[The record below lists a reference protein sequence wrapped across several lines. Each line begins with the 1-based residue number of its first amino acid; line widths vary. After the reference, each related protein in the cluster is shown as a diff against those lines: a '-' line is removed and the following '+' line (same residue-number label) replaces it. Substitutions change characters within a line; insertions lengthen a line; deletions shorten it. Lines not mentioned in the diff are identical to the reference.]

1 MNHIII
7 RKGHDI
13 RIAGIP
19 SKDVVSIPG
28 SDTVAISP
36 KTFRG
41 VKPKRMVSEG
51 DRVQIGSPI
60 FFDKTKPEVK
70 WASPANG
77 TVQTIQFGARHVIE
91 KIEIKVEGSDSIS
104 GQTFL
109 MEQLESADRQIIL
122 NRILEA
128 NLFPLIR
135 QRPFNKVANPKDS
148 PRDIFISAVNTAP
161 LSVDLRTVIE
171 SEKEAFQAG
180 ITALSKLTDG
190 RVFVT
195 SRNVIELQNA
205 EVQTISG
212 PHPAGNVGIQIHYTK
227 PIKPHDF
234 IWTVDAQHVITLGKL
249 FLTGSYQPNVIVSV
263 GGSGVNNPQTVSAKV
278 GASIGSLIAKLD
290 ISEPTRLISGNV
302 LTGQTVEVDN
312 FLGFYDSSVS
322 IILDTVDR
330 PFMGMLALGNNKSK
344 YSLTHTFL
352 TFGEKLFNF
361 NTAQNGELRAM
372 VPINAWENVLPM
384 DVYPNALYRAI
395 LAQDIEEMEQLGM
408 WECDDEDFALCSFV
422 CPSKIDV
429 GEVIRQ
435 GLNLLEVEG

>member
-1 MNHIII
+1 MNHIFIK
-7 RKGHDI
+7 KGHDI

-19 SKDVVSIPG
+19 SKDVLSIPG

-51 DRVQIGSPI
+51 DRVQIGSPL

-91 KIEIKVEGSDSIS
+91 KIEIKIEGNDSIS
-104 GQTFL
+104 GQSFTFD
-109 MEQLESADRQIIL
+109 QLASSDRPTIL

-212 PHPAGNVGIQIHYTK
+212 PHPAGNVGIQIHHSK
-227 PIKPHDF
+227 PIKPHDI

-249 FLTGSYQPNVIVSV
+249 FLTGSYQPNVVVSV
-263 GGSGVNNPQTVSAKV
+263 GGSGATNPQTVFAKV
-278 GASIGSLIAKLD
+278 GANIGSLITNQDMDEPARLVSGD
-290 ISEPTRLISGNV
+290 I
-302 LTGQTVEVDN
+302 LTGHTVEKDN

-322 IILDTVDR
+322 IILDSVDR
-330 PFMGMLALGNNKSK
+330 PLMGMLALGSYESK
-344 YSLTHTFL
+344 YSLTNSFL

-372 VPINAWENVLPM
+372 VPINAWEKVLPM

-408 WECDDEDFALCSFV
+408 WECDDEDFALCTFA

>member
-1 MNHIII
+1 MKHIII

-13 RIAGIP
+13 RIAGVP
-19 SKDVVSIPG
+19 SQEVISVPG
-28 SDTVAISP
+28 SETVAISP

-41 VKPKRMVSEG
+41 VKPKLLVNEG
-51 DRVQIGSPI
+51 DTVQIGSPL
-60 FFDKTKPEVK
+60 FFDKTKPNVK

-77 TVQTIQFGARHVIE
+77 TVKTIQFGARRIIE
-91 KIEIKVEGSDSIS
+91 KIEIKVDGSESIQ
-104 GQTFL
+104 GQVFTS
-109 MEQLESADRQIIL
+109 EQLTSANRTTIL

-135 QRPFNKVANPKDS
+135 QRPFNKVANPNDF

-161 LSVDLRTVIE
+161 LSVDLDPVIE
-171 SEKEAFQAG
+171 SEKAAFQAG
-180 ITALSKLTDG
+180 VTALSKLTDG
-190 RVFVT
+190 SVVVT
-195 SRNVIELQNA
+195 SKKAMELQHA

-212 PHPAGNVGIQIHYTK
+212 PHPAGNVGIQIHQSI
-227 PIKPHDF
+227 PIKPGVI
-234 IWTVDAQHVITLGKL
+234 IWSVNAQHVITLGKL
-249 FLTGSYQPNVIVSV
+249 FLKGSYSPDILVTIA
-263 GGSGVNNPQTVSAKV
+263 GPGATNPQTVSAKV
-278 GASIGSLIAKLD
+278 GASIGSLIVNQD

-312 FLGFYDSSVS
+312 FLGFYDSSIS
-322 IILDTVDR
+322 IVLDSVDR
-330 PFMGMLALGNNKSK
+330 PFMGMLAVGNSKSK
-344 YSLTHTFL
+344 YSLTNTFL
-352 TFGEKLFNF
+352 TFGEKIFYF

-408 WECDDEDFALCSFV
+408 LECDDEDFALCSFA

-429 GEVIRQ
+429 GSVIRD
-435 GLNLLEVEG
+435 GLNLLEAEG

>member
-1 MNHIII
+1 MNHIFIK
-7 RKGHDI
+7 KGHDI

-51 DRVQIGSPI
+51 DRVQIGSPL
-60 FFDKTKPEVK
+60 FFDKTKPDVK

-91 KIEIKVEGSDSIS
+91 KIEIKIEGTDSIS
-104 GQTFL
+104 GQSFSFD
-109 MEQLESADRQIIL
+109 QLASSDRPTIL
-122 NRILEA
+122 NRILET

-212 PHPAGNVGIQIHYTK
+212 PHPAGNVGIQIHHSK
-227 PIKPHDF
+227 PIKPHDI

-249 FLTGSYQPNVIVSV
+249 FLTGSYQPNVVVSV
-263 GGSGVNNPQTVSAKV
+263 GGSGATNPQTVFAKV
-278 GASIGSLIAKLD
+278 GANIGSLITNQDMDEPARLVSGD
-290 ISEPTRLISGNV
+290 I
-302 LTGQTVEVDN
+302 LTGHTVEKDN

-322 IILDTVDR
+322 IILDSVDR
-330 PFMGMLALGNNKSK
+330 PFMGMLALGSNESK
-344 YSLTHTFL
+344 YSLTNSFL

-372 VPINAWENVLPM
+372 VPINAWEKVLPM

-408 WECDDEDFALCSFV
+408 WECDDEDFALCTFV

>member
-1 MNHIII
+1 MNHIFIK
-7 RKGHDI
+7 KGHDI

-51 DRVQIGSPI
+51 DRVQIGSPL

-77 TVQTIQFGARHVIE
+77 IVQTIQFGARHVIE
-91 KIEIKVEGSDSIS
+91 KIEIKIEGTDSIS
-104 GQTFL
+104 GQSFSSD
-109 MEQLESADRQIIL
+109 QLASSDRPTIL

-227 PIKPHDF
+227 PIKPHDI

-263 GGSGVNNPQTVSAKV
+263 GGSGATNPQTVSAKV
-278 GASIGSLIAKLD
+278 GTNISSLIANLD
-290 ISEPTRLISGNV
+290 ISEPARLVSGDV
-302 LTGQTVEVDN
+302 LTGKTVEKDN

-322 IILDTVDR
+322 IILDSVDR

-344 YSLTHTFL
+344 YSITHTFL
-352 TFGEKLFNF
+352 TFGE
-361 NTAQNGELRAM
+361 
-372 VPINAWENVLPM
+372 
-384 DVYPNALYRAI
+384 
-395 LAQDIEEMEQLGM
+395 
-408 WECDDEDFALCSFV
+408 
-422 CPSKIDV
+422 
-429 GEVIRQ
+429 
-435 GLNLLEVEG
+435 

>member
-1 MNHIII
+1 MNHIFIK
-7 RKGHDI
+7 KGHDI

-51 DRVQIGSPI
+51 DRVQIGSPL

-91 KIEIKVEGSDSIS
+91 KIEIKIEGTDSIS

-109 MEQLESADRQIIL
+109 MEQLESADHQTIL

-161 LSVDLRTVIE
+161 LSVDLESVLE
-171 SEKEAFQAG
+171 SEKMAFQAG
-180 ITALSKLTDG
+180 VTALSKLTDG
-190 RVFVT
+190 SVVVT
-195 SRNVIELQNA
+195 SKKAMELQHA

-212 PHPAGNVGIQIHYTK
+212 PHPAGNVGIQIHHSK
-227 PIKPHDF
+227 SIKPGEI
-234 IWTVDAQHVITLGKL
+234 IWSVNAQHVITLGKL
-249 FLTGSYQPNVIVSV
+249 FLNGSYSPDILVTIA
-263 GGSGVNNPQTVSAKV
+263 GPGATNPQTVFAKV
-278 GASIGSLIAKLD
+278 GASIGSLIAKQE

-322 IILDTVDR
+322 IVLDSVER
-330 PFMGMLALGNNKSK
+330 PFMGMLAVGNSKSK
-344 YSLTHTFL
+344 YSLTNTFL

-395 LAQDIEEMEQLGM
+395 LVQDIEEMEQLGM
-408 WECDDEDFALCSFV
+408 LECDDEDFALCSFA

-429 GEVIRQ
+429 GSVIRD
-435 GLNLLEVEG
+435 GLNLLEAEG

>member
-51 DRVQIGSPI
+51 DRVQIGSPL

-109 MEQLESADRQIIL
+109 MEQLESADRPTIL

-227 PIKPHDF
+227 PIKPHDI

-344 YSLTHTFL
+344 YSITHTFL

-372 VPINAWENVLPM
+372 VPINAWEKVLPM

-408 WECDDEDFALCSFV
+408 WECDDEDFALCSFA

-435 GLNLLEVEG
+435 GLNLLEAEG

>member
-51 DRVQIGSPI
+51 DRVQIGSPL

-77 TVQTIQFGARHVIE
+77 TVQTIQFGARHIIE

-109 MEQLESADRQIIL
+109 MEQLEAADRPTIL

-135 QRPFNKVANPKDS
+135 QRPFNKVANPKDL

-227 PIKPHDF
+227 PIKPHDI

-263 GGSGVNNPQTVSAKV
+263 GGSGATNPQTVSTKV
-278 GASIGSLIAKLD
+278 GTNIGSLIANLD
-290 ISEPTRLISGNV
+290 ISEPARLVSGDV
-302 LTGQTVEVDN
+302 LTGKTVEKDN

-322 IILDTVDR
+322 IILDSVDR

-344 YSLTHTFL
+344 YSITHTFL

-372 VPINAWENVLPM
+372 VPINAWEKVLPM

-408 WECDDEDFALCSFV
+408 WECDDEDFALCSFA

-435 GLNLLEVEG
+435 GLNLLEAEG

>member
-1 MNHIII
+1 MNHIFIK
-7 RKGHDI
+7 KGHDI

-51 DRVQIGSPI
+51 DRVQIGSPL

-91 KIEIKVEGSDSIS
+91 KIEIKIEGTDSIS
-104 GQTFL
+104 GQSFSSD
-109 MEQLESADRQIIL
+109 QLASSDRPTIL
-122 NRILEA
+122 NRILKA

-212 PHPAGNVGIQIHYTK
+212 PHPAGNVGIRIHYTK
-227 PIKPHDF
+227 PIKPHDI

-263 GGSGVNNPQTVSAKV
+263 GGSGATNPQTVSAKV
-278 GASIGSLIAKLD
+278 GTNIGSLIANLD
-290 ISEPTRLISGNV
+290 ISEPARLVSGDV
-302 LTGQTVEVDN
+302 LTGKTVEKDN

-322 IILDTVDR
+322 IILDSVDR

-344 YSLTHTFL
+344 YSITHTFL

-372 VPINAWENVLPM
+372 VPINAWEKVLPM

-408 WECDDEDFALCSFV
+408 WECDDEDFALCSFA

-435 GLNLLEVEG
+435 GLNLLEAEG

>member
-1 MNHIII
+1 MNHIFIK
-7 RKGHDI
+7 KGHDI

-19 SKDVVSIPG
+19 SKDVLSIPG

-51 DRVQIGSPI
+51 DRVQIGSPL

-91 KIEIKVEGSDSIS
+91 KIEIKIEGNDSIS
-104 GQTFL
+104 GQSFTFD
-109 MEQLESADRQIIL
+109 QLASSDRPTIL

-180 ITALSKLTDG
+180 IIALSKLTDG

-212 PHPAGNVGIQIHYTK
+212 PHPAGNVGIQIHHSK
-227 PIKPHDF
+227 PIKPHDI

-249 FLTGSYQPNVIVSV
+249 FLTGSYQPNVVVSV
-263 GGSGVNNPQTVSAKV
+263 GGSGATNPQTVFAKV
-278 GASIGSLIAKLD
+278 GANIGSLITNQDMDEPARLVSGD
-290 ISEPTRLISGNV
+290 I
-302 LTGQTVEVDN
+302 LTGHTVEKDN

-322 IILDTVDR
+322 IILDSVDR
-330 PFMGMLALGNNKSK
+330 PFMGMLALGSNESK
-344 YSLTHTFL
+344 YSLTNSFL

-372 VPINAWENVLPM
+372 VPINAWEKVLPM

-408 WECDDEDFALCSFV
+408 WECDDEDFALCTFA

-429 GEVIRQ
+429 GAVIRQ

>member
-1 MNHIII
+1 MNHIFIK
-7 RKGHDI
+7 KGHDI

-51 DRVQIGSPI
+51 DRVQIGSPL

-91 KIEIKVEGSDSIS
+91 KIEIKIEGNDSIS
-104 GQTFL
+104 GQSFTFD
-109 MEQLESADRQIIL
+109 QLASSDRPTIL

-180 ITALSKLTDG
+180 IIALSKLTDG

-212 PHPAGNVGIQIHYTK
+212 PHPAGNVGIQIHHSK
-227 PIKPHDF
+227 PIKPHDI

-249 FLTGSYQPNVIVSV
+249 FLTGSYQPNVVVSV
-263 GGSGVNNPQTVSAKV
+263 GGSGATNPQTVFAKV
-278 GASIGSLIAKLD
+278 GANIGSLITNQDMDEPARLVSGD
-290 ISEPTRLISGNV
+290 I
-302 LTGQTVEVDN
+302 LTGHTVEKDN

-322 IILDTVDR
+322 IILDSVDR
-330 PFMGMLALGNNKSK
+330 PFMGMLALGSNESK
-344 YSLTHTFL
+344 YSLTNSFL

-372 VPINAWENVLPM
+372 VPINAWEKVLPM

-408 WECDDEDFALCSFV
+408 WECDDEDFALCTFA

-429 GEVIRQ
+429 GAVIRQ

>member
-1 MNHIII
+1 MNHIFIK
-7 RKGHDI
+7 KGHDI

-51 DRVQIGSPI
+51 DRVQIGSPL

-91 KIEIKVEGSDSIS
+91 KIEIKIEGNDSIS
-104 GQTFL
+104 GQSFTFD
-109 MEQLESADRQIIL
+109 QLASSDRPTIL

-212 PHPAGNVGIQIHYTK
+212 PHPAGNVGIQIHHSK
-227 PIKPHDF
+227 PIKPHDI

-249 FLTGSYQPNVIVSV
+249 FLTGSYQPNVVVSV
-263 GGSGVNNPQTVSAKV
+263 GGSGATNPQTVFAKV
-278 GASIGSLIAKLD
+278 GANIGSLITNQDMDEPARLVSGD
-290 ISEPTRLISGNV
+290 I
-302 LTGQTVEVDN
+302 LTGHTVEKDN

-322 IILDTVDR
+322 IILDSVDR
-330 PFMGMLALGNNKSK
+330 PFMGMLALGSNESK
-344 YSLTHTFL
+344 YSLTNSFL

-372 VPINAWENVLPM
+372 VPINAWEKVLPM

-408 WECDDEDFALCSFV
+408 WECDDEDFALCTFA

>member
-1 MNHIII
+1 MNHIFIK
-7 RKGHDI
+7 KGHDI

-51 DRVQIGSPI
+51 DRVQIGSPL
-60 FFDKTKPEVK
+60 FFDKTKPDVK

-91 KIEIKVEGSDSIS
+91 KIEIKIEGTDSIS
-104 GQTFL
+104 GQSFTFD
-109 MEQLESADRQIIL
+109 QLASSDRPTIL
-122 NRILEA
+122 NRILKA

-212 PHPAGNVGIQIHYTK
+212 PHPAGNVGIQIHHSK
-227 PIKPHDF
+227 PIKPHDI

-249 FLTGSYQPNVIVSV
+249 FLTGSYQPNVVVSV
-263 GGSGVNNPQTVSAKV
+263 GGSGATNPQTVFAKV
-278 GASIGSLIAKLD
+278 GANIGSLITNQDMDEPARLVSGD
-290 ISEPTRLISGNV
+290 I
-302 LTGQTVEVDN
+302 LTGHTVEKDN

-322 IILDTVDR
+322 IILDSVDR
-330 PFMGMLALGNNKSK
+330 PFMGMLALGSNESK
-344 YSLTHTFL
+344 YSLTNSFL

-372 VPINAWENVLPM
+372 VPINAWEKVLPM

-408 WECDDEDFALCSFV
+408 WECDDEDFALCTFA

-429 GEVIRQ
+429 GAVIRQ

>member
-1 MNHIII
+1 MNHIFIK
-7 RKGHDI
+7 KGHDI

-19 SKDVVSIPG
+19 SKDVLSIPG

-51 DRVQIGSPI
+51 DRVQIGSPL
-60 FFDKTKPEVK
+60 FFDKTKPDVK

-91 KIEIKVEGSDSIS
+91 KIEIKIEGTDSIS
-104 GQTFL
+104 GQSFSFD
-109 MEQLESADRQIIL
+109 QLASSDRPTIL

-212 PHPAGNVGIQIHYTK
+212 PHPAGNVGIQIHHSK
-227 PIKPHDF
+227 PIKPHDI

-249 FLTGSYQPNVIVSV
+249 FLTGSYQPNVVVSV
-263 GGSGVNNPQTVSAKV
+263 GGSGATNPQTVFAKV
-278 GASIGSLIAKLD
+278 GANIGSLITNQDMDEPARLVSGD
-290 ISEPTRLISGNV
+290 I
-302 LTGQTVEVDN
+302 LTGHTVEKDN

-322 IILDTVDR
+322 IILDSVDR
-330 PFMGMLALGNNKSK
+330 PFMGMLALGSNESK
-344 YSLTHTFL
+344 YSLTNSFL

-372 VPINAWENVLPM
+372 VPINAWEKVLPM

-408 WECDDEDFALCSFV
+408 WECDDEDFALCTFA

>member
-1 MNHIII
+1 MNHIFIK
-7 RKGHDI
+7 KGHDI

-19 SKDVVSIPG
+19 SKDVLSIPG
-28 SDTVAISP
+28 SDSVAISP

-51 DRVQIGSPI
+51 DRVQIGSPL

-91 KIEIKVEGSDSIS
+91 KIEIKIEGNDSIS
-104 GQTFL
+104 GQSFTFD
-109 MEQLESADRQIIL
+109 QLASSDRPTIL
-122 NRILEA
+122 NRILET

-180 ITALSKLTDG
+180 IIALSKLTDG

-212 PHPAGNVGIQIHYTK
+212 PHPAGNVGIQIHHSK
-227 PIKPHDF
+227 PIKPHDI

-249 FLTGSYQPNVIVSV
+249 FLTGSYQPNVVVSV
-263 GGSGVNNPQTVSAKV
+263 GGSGATNPQTVFAKV
-278 GASIGSLIAKLD
+278 GANIGSLITNQDMDEPARLVSGD
-290 ISEPTRLISGNV
+290 I
-302 LTGQTVEVDN
+302 LTGHTVEKDN

-322 IILDTVDR
+322 IILDSVDR
-330 PFMGMLALGNNKSK
+330 PFMGMLALGSNESK
-344 YSLTHTFL
+344 YSLTNSFL

-372 VPINAWENVLPM
+372 VPINAWEKVLPM

-408 WECDDEDFALCSFV
+408 WECDDEDFALCTFA

-429 GEVIRQ
+429 GAVIRQ

>member
-51 DRVQIGSPI
+51 DRVQIGSPL

-109 MEQLESADRQIIL
+109 MEQLESADRPTIL

-227 PIKPHDF
+227 PIKPHDI

-435 GLNLLEVEG
+435 GLNLLEEEG

>member
-51 DRVQIGSPI
+51 DRVQIGSPL

-109 MEQLESADRQIIL
+109 MEQLESADRPTIL

-135 QRPFNKVANPKDS
+135 QRPFNKVANPKDL

-361 NTAQNGELRAM
+361 NTAQNGELRAI

-435 GLNLLEVEG
+435 GLNLLEEEG

>member
-1 MNHIII
+1 MNHIFIK
-7 RKGHDI
+7 KGHDI

-51 DRVQIGSPI
+51 DRVQIGSPL

-91 KIEIKVEGSDSIS
+91 KIEIKIEGTDSIS
-104 GQTFL
+104 GQSFSSD
-109 MEQLESADRQIIL
+109 QLASSDRPTIL

-435 GLNLLEVEG
+435 GLNLLEEEG

>member
-1 MNHIII
+1 MNHIFIK
-7 RKGHDI
+7 KGHDI

-51 DRVQIGSPI
+51 DRVQIGSPL

-91 KIEIKVEGSDSIS
+91 KIEIKIEGNDSIS
-104 GQTFL
+104 GQSFTFD
-109 MEQLESADRQIIL
+109 QLASSDRPTIL

-180 ITALSKLTDG
+180 IIALSKLTDG

-212 PHPAGNVGIQIHYTK
+212 PHPAGNVGIQIHHSK
-227 PIKPHDF
+227 PIKPHDI

-249 FLTGSYQPNVIVSV
+249 FLTGSYQPNVVVSV
-263 GGSGVNNPQTVSAKV
+263 GGSGATNPQTVFAKV
-278 GASIGSLIAKLD
+278 GANIGSLITNQDMDEPARLVSGD
-290 ISEPTRLISGNV
+290 I
-302 LTGQTVEVDN
+302 LTGHTVEKDN

-322 IILDTVDR
+322 IILDSVDR
-330 PFMGMLALGNNKSK
+330 PFMGMLALGSNESK
-344 YSLTHTFL
+344 YSLTNSFL

-372 VPINAWENVLPM
+372 VPINAWEKVLPM

-408 WECDDEDFALCSFV
+408 WECDDEDFALCTFA

-435 GLNLLEVEG
+435 GLNLLEAEG

>member
-1 MNHIII
+1 MNHIFIK
-7 RKGHDI
+7 KGHDI

-51 DRVQIGSPI
+51 DRVQIGSPL

-91 KIEIKVEGSDSIS
+91 KIEIKIEGTDSIS
-104 GQTFL
+104 GQSFSSD
-109 MEQLESADRQIIL
+109 QLASSDRPTIL

-161 LSVDLRTVIE
+161 LSVDLESVLE
-171 SEKEAFQAG
+171 SEKMAFQAG
-180 ITALSKLTDG
+180 VTALSKLTDG
-190 RVFVT
+190 SVVVT
-195 SRNVIELQNA
+195 SKKAMELQHA

-212 PHPAGNVGIQIHYTK
+212 PHPAGNVGIQIHHSK
-227 PIKPHDF
+227 SIKPGEI
-234 IWTVDAQHVITLGKL
+234 IWSVNAQHVITLGKL
-249 FLTGSYQPNVIVSV
+249 FLNGSYSPDILVTIA
-263 GGSGVNNPQTVSAKV
+263 GPGATNPQTVFAKV
-278 GASIGSLIAKLD
+278 GASIGSLIAKQE

-322 IILDTVDR
+322 IVLDSVDR
-330 PFMGMLALGNNKSK
+330 PFMGMLAVGNSKSK
-344 YSLTHTFL
+344 YSLTNTFL

-408 WECDDEDFALCSFV
+408 WECDDEDFALCSFS

-429 GEVIRQ
+429 GKVIRD
-435 GLNLLEVEG
+435 GLNMLEAEG

>member
-1 MNHIII
+1 MNHIFIK
-7 RKGHDI
+7 KGHDI

-19 SKDVVSIPG
+19 SKDVLSIPG

-51 DRVQIGSPI
+51 DRVQIGSPL
-60 FFDKTKPEVK
+60 FFDKTKPDVK

-91 KIEIKVEGSDSIS
+91 KIEIKIEGTDSIS
-104 GQTFL
+104 GQSFSFD
-109 MEQLESADRQIIL
+109 QLASSDRPTIL
-122 NRILEA
+122 NRILET

-212 PHPAGNVGIQIHYTK
+212 PHPAGNVGIQIHHSK
-227 PIKPHDF
+227 PIKPHDI

-249 FLTGSYQPNVIVSV
+249 FLTGSYQPNVVVSV
-263 GGSGVNNPQTVSAKV
+263 GGSGATNPQTGSAKV
-278 GASIGSLIAKLD
+278 GASIGSLIANQELD
-290 ISEPTRLISGNV
+290 EPARLVSGVV
-302 LTGQTVEVDN
+302 LRGQTVEKDN

-322 IILDTVDR
+322 IILDSVDR
-330 PFMGMLALGNNKSK
+330 PFIGMLARGNNESK

-372 VPINAWENVLPM
+372 VPINAWEKVLPM

-408 WECDDEDFALCSFV
+408 WECDDEDFALCTFA

>member
-1 MNHIII
+1 MNHIFIK
-7 RKGHDI
+7 KGHDI

-51 DRVQIGSPI
+51 DRVQIGSPL

-91 KIEIKVEGSDSIS
+91 KIEIKIEGTDSIS

-109 MEQLESADRQIIL
+109 MEQLESADHQTIL

-161 LSVDLRTVIE
+161 LSVDLESVLE
-171 SEKEAFQAG
+171 SEKMAFQAG
-180 ITALSKLTDG
+180 VTALSKLTDG
-190 RVFVT
+190 SVVVT
-195 SRNVIELQNA
+195 SKKAMELQHA

-212 PHPAGNVGIQIHYTK
+212 PHPAGNVGIQIHHSK
-227 PIKPHDF
+227 SIKPGEI
-234 IWTVDAQHVITLGKL
+234 IWSVNAQHVITLGKL
-249 FLTGSYQPNVIVSV
+249 FLNGSYSPDILVTIA
-263 GGSGVNNPQTVSAKV
+263 GPGATNPQTVFAKV
-278 GASIGSLIAKLD
+278 GASIGSLIAKQE

-322 IILDTVDR
+322 IVLDSVDR
-330 PFMGMLALGNNKSK
+330 PFMGMLAVGNSESK
-344 YSLTHTFL
+344 YSLTNTFL
-352 TFGEKLFNF
+352 TFGEKFFNF

-372 VPINAWENVLPM
+372 VPINAWEKVLPM
-384 DVYPNALYRAI
+384 DVHPNALYRAI

-408 WECDDEDFALCSFV
+408 WECDDEDFALCSFA

-429 GEVIRQ
+429 GSVIRD
-435 GLNLLEVEG
+435 GLDMLEAEG

>member
-13 RIAGIP
+13 RIAGVPTQEVISVP
-19 SKDVVSIPG
+19 DSE
-28 SDTVAISP
+28 TVAISP

-41 VKPKRMVSEG
+41 VKPKLLVNEG
-51 DRVQIGSPI
+51 DMVQIGSPL
-60 FFDKTKPEVK
+60 FLDKSKPNVK

-77 TVQTIQFGARHVIE
+77 TVKTIQFGVRRIIE
-91 KIEIKVEGSDSIS
+91 KIEIKIDGSDSIQ
-104 GQTFL
+104 GQSFTP
-109 MEQLESADRQIIL
+109 EQLTSASRTTIL

-161 LSVDLRTVIE
+161 LSVDLDPVLE
-171 SEKEAFQAG
+171 SNKAAFQAG
-180 ITALSKLTDG
+180 ITVLSKLTDG
-190 RVFVT
+190 SVVVT
-195 SRNVIELQNA
+195 SKKAMELQHA

-212 PHPAGNVGIQIHYTK
+212 PHPAGNVGIQIHHSKSLK
-227 PIKPHDF
+227 PGEIV
-234 IWTVDAQHVITLGKL
+234 WSVNAQHVITLGKL
-249 FLTGSYQPNVIVSV
+249 FLNGSYSPDILVTI
-263 GGSGVNNPQTVSAKV
+263 GGPGATNPQTISAKI
-278 GASIGSLIAKLD
+278 GASIGSLIVNQD

-322 IILDTVDR
+322 ILLDSVAR
-330 PFMGMLALGNNKSK
+330 PFMGMLAVGNSKSK
-344 YSLTHTFL
+344 YSLTNTFL
-352 TFGEKLFNF
+352 TFSEKLFNF
-361 NTAQNGELRAM
+361 NTAQNGELRAI

-395 LAQDIEEMEQLGM
+395 LAQDIEEMEQLGI
-408 WECDDEDFALCSFV
+408 WECDDEDFALCSFA

-429 GEVIRQ
+429 CGVIRD
-435 GLNLLEVEG
+435 GLGLLEAEG

>member
-51 DRVQIGSPI
+51 DRVQIGSPL

-109 MEQLESADRQIIL
+109 MEQLESADRPTIL

-135 QRPFNKVANPKDS
+135 QRPFNKVANPKDL

-330 PFMGMLALGNNKSK
+330 PFMGMLVLGNNKSK

-435 GLNLLEVEG
+435 GLNLLEEEG